1 MVNINGKKRDIRI
14 ALPSKGQLADSALQ
28 LMEKS
33 GLRVKKPNQ
42 RQYRAAIPS
51 LPGIEVLFQRVGDI
65 AVSVRDGIVDFGIT
79 GLDIVKEIK
88 DPDNNILIMLDDLG
102 FGGCRLCAIVPE
114 KAENV
119 SNMGDVGKLVGKK
132 GGNLRVATKFPKLTR
147 AFFKQHDLLDVDVIL
162 AEGALEIAPLIGYA
176 DMITDLV
183 SSGLTLRD
191 NRLKILDDGLILKS
205 QACLIASR
213 KNLIDSPQV
222 MDVARRLLE
231 FIVAYLRAENNVA
244 VFANIRGDSPQEV
257 ADLILGKKVIRG
269 LQGPTISQVITHQGE
284 NWFAVNLIVKKSEL
298 AEGISELRS
307 IGGSGVVVTPVNFI
321 FEEEPEAYRRMLE
334 ELGVTHGR

>member
-119 SNMGDVGKLVGKK
+119 SSMGDVGKLVGKK

-191 NRLKILDDGLILKS
+191 NRLKILDDGLILNS

-244 VFANIRGDSPQEV
+244 VFANIRGESPQEV

-321 FEEEPEAYRRMLE
+321 FEEEPEAYRRMLA
-334 ELGVTHGR
+334 ELGVTNGQ

>member
-1 MVNINGKKRDIRI
+1 MININGKKRDIRI
-14 ALPSKGQLADSALQ
+14 ALPSKGQLAESALQ
-28 LMEKS
+28 LMENS
-33 GLRVKKPNQ
+33 GLGVKKPNQ
-42 RQYRAAIPS
+42 RQYQAAIPS
-51 LPGIEVLFQRVGDI
+51 LPGVEVLFQRVEDI
-65 AVSVRDGIVDFGIT
+65 AISVRDGIVDFGIT
-79 GLDIVKEIK
+79 GLDIVKETQ
-88 DPDNNILIMLDDLG
+88 DLENNILIMLDKLG
-102 FGGCRLCAIVPE
+102 FGGCKLCAIVPE
-114 KAENV
+114 SAENV
-119 SNMGDVGKLVGKK
+119 SRMQDVRKLIGET
-132 GGNLRVATKFPKLTR
+132 GGSLRVATKFPNLTR
-147 AFFKQHDLLDVDVIL
+147 AFFEKYELFDVDYIK

-213 KNLIDSPQV
+213 SNLIDAPQV

-321 FEEEPEAYRRMLE
+321 FEEEPEAFRKMLE
-334 ELGVTHGR
+334 ELGVTNG